1 MNTFKN
7 TPLVIIFFTIVFS
20 FQACKKN
27 DIGGKATIHAMIF
40 HGTTPMV
47 GTATLY
53 VKFDATSAPANPT
66 TDYDLKITGEP
77 DDNHVHVEELR
88 PGNYYLYAV
97 AFDSTASVAV
107 KGGVATTIKWSERK
121 EIKEIEVQTTN

>member
-1 MNTFKN
+1 MQLIKKS
-7 TPLVIIFFTIVFS
+7 IFTLFILAFALS
-20 FQACKKN
+20 FQACKEN
-27 DIGGKATIHAMIF
+27 DVGGKATIHAMTF

-66 TDYDLKITGEP
+66 TDFDLKLTGEP

-121 EIKEIEVQTTN
+121 EIKEVEVQTTN